1 MANDPLRET
10 ARAFLARKRAA
21 AAAGKWC
28 RKYRRQYSSAPDLP
42 PAARVLGDGA
52 GRYPGRGEKGEL
64 YRDTFDGWRVVG
76 DAHEV
81 IRLDY
86 TGWYCDDDQHNL
98 AIGVV
103 VQLPARDGR
112 PRYFPAVRYTDSDG
126 VTIFTREE
134 TDDKDTAA
142 RWADQNAERI
152 AESERDYQEAWREK
166 EDAREAI
173 EAARERL
180 DTARATVRAAAREA
194 GAVSRAARWAFLPCA
209 SPVVLALHAAM
220 RDARETARAAVEVI
234 REARAELERLPA
246 D

>member
-1 MANDPLRET
+1 MASDPLRET

-21 AAAGKWC
+21 KAAGKYC
-28 RKYRRQYSSAPDLP
+28 REYRRQYETRPAIP
-42 PAARVLGDGA
+42 PLEINGT
-52 GRYPGRGEKGEL
+52 PPPWGRGERGEL
-64 YRDTFDGWRVVG
+64 CRDSFDGWRVVG

-86 TGWYCDDDQHNL
+86 TGWYMDVDRFSL
-98 AIGVV
+98 AVGVV
-103 VQLPARDGR
+103 VQLPARTRGV

-152 AESERDYQEAWREK
+152 AERERDYQEAWREK
-166 EDAREAI
+166 EDARELI
-173 EAARERL
+173 EEARERL

-234 REARAELERLPA
+234 RKQSETVERLA
-246 D
+246 HIG